1 MRSSESENG
10 VVTEGMVEKKIFGSS
25 RARNTSLDVLAVH
38 TRETDRQTDRQYNL
52 LDTPPNPPALFPEL
66 PPLTD

>member
-1 MRSSESENG
+1 METVSSEKGWSR
-10 VVTEGMVEKKIFGSS
+10 KKIFGSS
-25 RARNTSLDVLAVH
+25 RAINTSPDVLAVYAQ
-38 TRETDRQTDRQYNL
+38 ETDRQTDRQYNL